1 MKERK
6 PKKPAY
12 MIFDNEEEYDK
23 YERGEHYDKNGLRG
37 DEGKLVKP
45 VNHIPMTDDDIISEA
60 EKILS
65 KRRREGSLDQEYK
78 EEYYTKQEY
87 SFLEDI
93 WSEVKFILVMKV
105 KEILE
110 DPEKRAIFLA
120 RVNSFWT
127 NNLVPAGNKIAKK
140 AKFVK
145 DVVHAA
151 LTNEQ
156 PRVLKLLE
164 ESKKTEAV
172 EVVPDMSCEEPFI
185 EITEEQRNRLA
196 FAIALMADTLRSVKV
211 LNKQGEEYQLT
222 QENKERLL
230 TEKAMEQVQLLL
242 GNDYKMNEATEK
254 FVQECIT
261 REVERLPLS
270 HRNNFI

>member
-172 EVVPDMSCEEPFI
+172 EVVPDMSCESHLLKLQKNR
-185 EITEEQRNRLA
+185 EI
-196 FAIALMADTLRSVKV
+196 DW
-211 LNKQGEEYQLT
+211 
-222 QENKERLL
+222 LL
-230 TEKAMEQVQLLL
+230 Q
-242 GNDYKMNEATEK
+242 
-254 FVQECIT
+254 
-261 REVERLPLS
+261 
-270 HRNNFI
+270 

>member
-1 MKERK
+1 
-6 PKKPAY
+6 
-12 MIFDNEEEYDK
+12 
-23 YERGEHYDKNGLRG
+23 
-37 DEGKLVKP
+37 
-45 VNHIPMTDDDIISEA
+45 
-60 EKILS
+60 
-65 KRRREGSLDQEYK
+65 
-78 EEYYTKQEY
+78 
-87 SFLEDI
+87 
-93 WSEVKFILVMKV
+93 
-105 KEILE
+105 
-110 DPEKRAIFLA
+110 
-120 RVNSFWT
+120 
-127 NNLVPAGNKIAKK
+127 
-140 AKFVK
+140 
-145 DVVHAA
+145 
-151 LTNEQ
+151 
-156 PRVLKLLE
+156 
-164 ESKKTEAV
+164 
-172 EVVPDMSCEEPFI
+172 MSCEEPFI